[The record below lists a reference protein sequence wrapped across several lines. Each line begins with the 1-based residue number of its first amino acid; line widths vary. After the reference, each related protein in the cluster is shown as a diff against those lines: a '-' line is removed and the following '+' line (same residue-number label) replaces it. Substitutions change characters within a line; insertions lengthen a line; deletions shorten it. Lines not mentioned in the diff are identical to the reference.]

1 MRLPVSLLIWLK
13 LIFSRSLV
21 AGNSWMGQDTRER
34 RRKPFQYAR
43 GAMGRSYTTPAE
55 QVIRTMYLLRAY
67 ITPVPRRMCSQ
78 SVPETKSE
86 PPPRRRRRGTQAR
99 GGAYLSWVEMVSNLE
114 LRLEPIAFTLAMM
127 TIEMPAAIRPYSIA
141 VAPDSSFRNAKTL
154 DMRHTPC
161 GPMQRQ
167 DSGMPLTTLSRGH
180 RIAVRRFFK

>member
-67 ITPVPRRMCSQ
+67 ITPLPRRMCSQ
-78 SVPETKSE
+78 SVPETKKRAASIQAASRN
-86 PPPRRRRRGTQAR
+86 PASRRS
-99 GGAYLSWVEMVSNLE
+99 LLE
-114 LRLEPIAFTLAMM
+114 LRRNGVEPH
-127 TIEMPAAIRPYSIA
+127 IEARADRIHTSN
-141 VAPDSSFRNAKTL
+141 DDNRNA
-154 DMRHTPC
+154 C
-161 GPMQRQ
+161 GDQAVL
-167 DSGMPLTTLSRGH
+167 DSGS
-180 RIAVRRFFK
+180 A

>member
-43 GAMGRSYTTPAE
+43 GSMAAPTQHLRNKSSGLCTYYARTLHPFPAGC
-55 QVIRTMYLLRAY
+55 
-67 ITPVPRRMCSQ
+67 VPSPFQ
-78 SVPETKSE
+78 KQKSE
-86 PPPRRRRRGTQAR
+86 PPPPRRRRGTQAR
-99 GGAYLSWVEMVSNLE
+99 AGAYLSWVEMVSNLE
-114 LRLEPIAFTLAMM
+114 LRLEPIAFTLGMM

-154 DMRHTPC
+154 DM
-161 GPMQRQ
+161 
-167 DSGMPLTTLSRGH
+167 
-180 RIAVRRFFK
+180 